1 MKEVYYDSTMCTLIL
16 IRDIQQLSKIEYAR
30 SLEKLTDM
38 MIASTSHDMRTPLNT
53 STNMLELIKTKI
65 TDP

>member
-53 STNMLELIKTKI
+53 STNMLELIRTKI